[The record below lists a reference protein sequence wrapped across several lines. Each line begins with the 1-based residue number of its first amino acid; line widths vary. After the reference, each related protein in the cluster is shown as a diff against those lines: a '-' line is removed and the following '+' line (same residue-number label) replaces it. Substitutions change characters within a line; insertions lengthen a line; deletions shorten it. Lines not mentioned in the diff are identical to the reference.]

1 MAIYHQQ
8 YNDFFQIN
16 GTMTGFWNELF
27 FYVWFLGEGGWI
39 VKLMLKARI
48 AKMRQAKYAE
58 RNADW
63 RTGSDEVR

>member
-1 MAIYHQQ
+1 
-8 YNDFFQIN
+8 
-16 GTMTGFWNELF
+16 MTGFWNELF